1 VKNAAPRPGNRSP
14 YLLTEESFDSLL
26 DAHPHIGQALLTS
39 IARQLA
45 NRLRDTL
52 EELRSLSQ

>member
-1 VKNAAPRPGNRSP
+1 
-14 YLLTEESFDSLL
+14 LTEESFDSLL
-26 DAHPHIGQALLTS
+26 DAHPRIGQALLTS